1 VIKAQLRS
9 VPHMPYFNDFEH
21 WRQRAEE
28 ARTLAERMDNK
39 VAKATIL
46 RIADDYDK
54 LALWAAVHIKD
65 VKVT

>member
-1 VIKAQLRS
+1 M
-9 VPHMPYFNDFEH
+9 PHIPYFNDFEH

-28 ARTLAERMDNK
+28 ARTLAERMDDR
-39 VAKATIL
+39 VTKATIL
-46 RIADDYDK
+46 RIAGDYDK